1 MATYQKRNGRIT
13 ATVRIKPHPPKS
25 KTHDTMRE
33 AKKWAQELEVKLKNE
48 KAEIFDHV
56 ILKDV
61 LLEYRDTVSINKKG
75 ADKEIRKIN
84 YLLKNMY
91 VDLPLLEVNKEF
103 LIDWREKRLKSVKGA
118 TVRRDLILLSAIFT
132 WCIDIKRWM
141 GVNPIRDIKL
151 PKESPHRERVISDEE
166 VEIILP
172 FLSTEMKFIFLIAL
186 ETGMRLSEICN
197 LKWERIHLQ
206 KNYLVLDVTKNGR
219 AREVPLSNKAVN
231 IFKEIGP
238 LKQGNVFDITNDD
251 ATTEFMKSR
260 VAAGLT
266 GFKFHDSRHTAATR
280 IALKIPLLD
289 LCKMFGWTNPR
300 RAMIYYNPTSSEI
313 AERLSQQ

>member
-56 ILKDV
+56 IWKDV

-141 GVNPIRDIKL
+141 GTNPIRDIKL

-206 KNYLVLDVTKNGR
+206 KNYLVLDATKNGR

-238 LKQGNVFDITNDD
+238 LKQGNVFEISNDD

>member
-56 ILKDV
+56 IWKDV

-141 GVNPIRDIKL
+141 GTNPIRDIKL

-172 FLSTEMKFIFLIAL
+172 FLSTKMKFIFLIAL

-206 KNYLVLDVTKNGR
+206 KNYLVLDATKNGR

-238 LKQGNVFDITNDD
+238 LKQGNVFEISNDD

>member
-132 WCIDIKRWM
+132 WCIDIKR
-141 GVNPIRDIKL
+141 
-151 PKESPHRERVISDEE
+151 
-166 VEIILP
+166 
-172 FLSTEMKFIFLIAL
+172 
-186 ETGMRLSEICN
+186 
-197 LKWERIHLQ
+197 
-206 KNYLVLDVTKNGR
+206 
-219 AREVPLSNKAVN
+219 
-231 IFKEIGP
+231 
-238 LKQGNVFDITNDD
+238 
-251 ATTEFMKSR
+251 
-260 VAAGLT
+260 
-266 GFKFHDSRHTAATR
+266 
-280 IALKIPLLD
+280 
-289 LCKMFGWTNPR
+289 
-300 RAMIYYNPTSSEI
+300 
-313 AERLSQQ
+313 

>member
-206 KNYLVLDVTKNGR
+206 KNYLVLDVAKNGR